1 MPHPSALLCFNRSD
15 ANLPVLIGC
24 HCNKNFLYETLTLL
38 RRLSKFNHL
47 LLLLP
52 VLLLSACNAV
62 APVNPQVA
70 KVPADEAYR
79 VQELIKQKRAHQRS
93 DALVVLAFSG
103 GGTRAAALS
112 YGVLEELN
120 RHPLPGAQNGETLLD
135 AVDVVTGISGGSFT
149 ALSFA
154 LYGKQMFGQYENQF
168 LKRDVQGELVRRMLN
183 PGNWPDLASETFGRS
198 ELAANYYDE
207 ILFAGA
213 SFADLRKRT
222 TPAVLVSG
230 TDVSTGARFEFTQE
244 TFDLLCSDLSD
255 IKLSR
260 AAAASSAVP
269 GIFSALTFH
278 NYAGRCDAPK
288 PVWIADVA
296 DPDLRQRPAG
306 RALLRRRD
314 IEAFQDS
321 VNRPYIHVVDGG
333 VSDNLGLRGVIEAL
347 ELLEISPRFRQQV
360 AFERIRHIVVIVVN
374 SRSAPSTDWDKSRK
388 PPGIVQQLFQSSS
401 VPIDRYSY
409 ESVELLK
416 DIAQRWENKRQLAVA
431 ELRLQGISQAE
442 AEQRIPKTSFDAIDV
457 SFDAITNPEQRKYFM
472 DLPTSFHL
480 PEEAVDKLREIAGK
494 LLRDDARF
502 KDLLKRTQT
511 TPP

>member
-1 MPHPSALLCFNRSD
+1 MIRLYPHFRY
-15 ANLPVLIGC
+15 LP
-24 HCNKNFLYETLTLL
+24 
-38 RRLSKFNHL
+38 L
-47 LLLLP
+47 LLS

-62 APVNPQVA
+62 APVNPKLEKVA
-70 KVPADEAYR
+70 VDDGYR
-79 VQELIKQKRAHQRS
+79 VQELIRQKRAHQRS

-120 RHPLPGAQNGETLLD
+120 RYPLPGAQQGETLLD

-154 LYGKQMFGQYENQF
+154 LHGKQMFGRYENQF
-168 LKRDVQGELVRRMLN
+168 LKRDVQGELIKRMLN
-183 PGNWPDLASETFGRS
+183 PGNWPDLASATFGRS

-207 ILFAGA
+207 ILFSGA

-222 TPAVLVSG
+222 TPAVLVSA

-244 TFDLLCSDLSD
+244 TFDLLCSDLSN

-278 NYAGRCDAPK
+278 NYGGQCHAPK
-288 PVWIADVA
+288 PVWLADVA

-321 VNRPYIHVVDGG
+321 RNRPYIHVVDGG

-347 ELLEISPRFRQQV
+347 ELLEISPRFRQQID
-360 AFERIRHIVVIVVN
+360 FDRIRHLVVIVVN
-374 SRSAPSTDWDKSRK
+374 SRSAPGTDWDKSPK
-388 PPGIVQQLFQSSS
+388 PPGLFQQLFQSSS

-416 DIAQRWENKRQLAVA
+416 DIAQRWESKRQLAVA
-431 ELRLQGISQAE
+431 ELRLQGNSQQE
-442 AEQRIPKTSFDAIDV
+442 AEQRIPKISFDAIDV
-457 SFDAITNPEQRKYFM
+457 SFDAIENPEQRQYFM
-472 DLPTSFHL
+472 DLPTSFYL
-480 PEEAVDKLREIAGK
+480 PAEAVDKLRDIGGK
-494 LLRDDARF
+494 LLRDDTRF
-502 KDLLKRTQT
+502 KDLLKRTQAIK
-511 TPP
+511 P